1 MTRVAFTVNGRQVSA
16 EVEPRLHLADFLRD
30 GERLT
35 ATHLR
40 CEQGVCGACTILV
53 DGMPVRSCITYAAQ
67 CHGAVVTTLE
77 GLRDDPIT
85 AALREAFMIEHG
97 LQCGFCTPGM
107 LITARDIVSRLPDA
121 DEARVRREL
130 SGNLCRCTGYAG
142 IVRAVCRALDQRKSG
157 RLPGLAAATRL
168 GPAGSHAPKDE
179 ITDGL
184 YAVKTEAAAPVL
196 PEAETATQGGVDV
209 GLGARKANLE
219 TTLSFTVARPVDEV
233 WATLEDVEQVARCMP
248 GASLSGPP
256 VDGQVKGSVSI
267 KVGPIA
273 TNFSGAG
280 LIVRDEQKREGML
293 YGSARDKFS
302 GSSARAEVAYAVREE
317 GEAATRVDLTVRAL
331 LAGPLAQFGRS
342 GIVQDLIARVAAE
355 FARRLEHNLATG
367 EDAAEGETS
376 LNPVSL
382 FMAVVKARMMSFFR
396 RLIGRGKQP

>member
-1 MTRVAFTVNGRQVSA
+1 MTKVAFTVNGRQVNA
-16 EVEPRLHLADFLRD
+16 EIEPRLHLADFLRD
-30 GERLT
+30 TERLT

-67 CHGAVVTTLE
+67 CHGAEVTTLE
-77 GLRDDPIT
+77 GLKDDPIT
-85 AALREAFMIEHG
+85 TILREAFMIEHG

-121 DEARVRREL
+121 DEQRVRREL

-157 RLPGLAAATRL
+157 KLSGLAATTRL
-168 GPAGSHAPKDE
+168 GPAGSHAQKDE
-179 ITDGL
+179 ITEG
-184 YAVKTEAAAPVL
+184 AVEAAAANFGTS
-196 PEAETATQGGVDV
+196 ESETATQSEADL

-233 WATLEDVEQVARCMP
+233 WATLEDVERVARCMP

-256 VDGQVKGSVSI
+256 ADGQVRGSVSV

-273 TNFSGAG
+273 TKFSGTG

-302 GSSARAEVAYAVREE
+302 GSSARAEVAYAVHEE
-317 GEAATRVDLTVRAL
+317 GESVTRVDLTVRAL

-342 GIVQDLIARVAAE
+342 AIVQDLIARLAGE
-355 FARRLEHNLATG
+355 FAQRLEHNLATG
-367 EDAAEGETS
+367 EDAVEGETS
-376 LNPVSL
+376 FNPVSL
-382 FMAVVKARMMSFFR
+382 FVSVFKARMTSFFR
-396 RLIGRGKQP
+396 RLIGRSEQT

>member
-1 MTRVAFTVNGRQVSA
+1 MTRVAFTLNGRQVSA

-30 GERLT
+30 SERLT

-67 CHGAVVTTLE
+67 CHGADVTTLE
-77 GLRDDPIT
+77 GLKDDPIT
-85 AALREAFMIEHG
+85 TVLREAFMIEHG

-107 LITARDIVSRLPDA
+107 LITARDIVSRLPNA
-121 DEARVRREL
+121 DEHRVRREL

-157 RLPGLAAATRL
+157 KLLGLPATTRL

-184 YAVKTEAAAPVL
+184 YAVEAEGASAGPF
-196 PEAETATQGGVDV
+196 EAETATQSEADL

-233 WATLEDVEQVARCMP
+233 WATLEDVQRVARCMP

-256 VDGQVKGSVSI
+256 VDGQVRGSVSV

-273 TNFSGAG
+273 TKFSGAG
-280 LIVRDEQKREGML
+280 LILRDEQKREGML

-302 GSSARAEVAYAVREE
+302 GSSARAEVAYAVREQ
-317 GEAATRVDLTVRAL
+317 GESATRVDLTVRAL

-342 GIVQDLIARVAAE
+342 GIVQDLIARLAGE
-355 FARRLEHNLATG
+355 FAQRLEHDLATG
-367 EDAAEGETS
+367 EDAVEGETS
-376 LNPVSL
+376 FNALSL
-382 FMAVVKARMMSFFR
+382 VTAVVLPPPHRSR
-396 RLIGRGKQP
+396 RTDLRSP